1 MIINIYARIL
11 ISILLTERVKRM
23 SLLYPHQFHDIEHR
37 VARLI
42 NVYKSVNDTRTISLI
57 QSETQDHIL
66 SLFPKKTLEL
76 EKWVDQLMTLDL
88 STYKAEKLLAE
99 MKPYV
104 KPFTHPSPQQVKKVF
119 RKVKKLKTPKISDEV
134 LYDSTYIGWTD
145 IASQRKYIIY
155 YDKNGK
161 LQGFYGDISPQVVKG
176 FCSICNKESNVS
188 LFMRKTDQSS
198 DGRYTKKGDYI
209 CHDSLKCNRQLDSL
223 VHFQNFLHKIQ

>member
-1 MIINIYARIL
+1 MIINIYAHIL

-104 KPFTHPSPQQVKKVF
+104 KPLLTLVLN
-119 RKVKKLKTPKISDEV
+119 RLKRSFAK
-134 LYDSTYIGWTD
+134 
-145 IASQRKYIIY
+145 
-155 YDKNGK
+155 
-161 LQGFYGDISPQVVKG
+161 
-176 FCSICNKESNVS
+176 
-188 LFMRKTDQSS
+188 
-198 DGRYTKKGDYI
+198 
-209 CHDSLKCNRQLDSL
+209 
-223 VHFQNFLHKIQ
+223 